1 MMISIVK
8 MYIKKGY
15 REAAGKEIPYK
26 IINGN
31 STSMALLNLGVEYIV
46 VKIMVGV
53 HNKSASFSER
63 DFKFYSSLEMLDPMC
78 HVWMA
83 LLQESD
89 IEILFRERNGIA
101 GHPNYRFKL

>member
-8 MYIKKGY
+8 MSIKKGY
-15 REAAGKEIPYK
+15 REAAGKEIFPYK

-31 STSMALLNLGVEYIV
+31 STFMALLNLGVEYIV

-89 IEILFRERNGIA
+89 IEMLFRERNGLA
-101 GHPNYRFKL
+101 

>member
-1 MMISIVK
+1 
-8 MYIKKGY
+8 
-15 REAAGKEIPYK
+15 
-26 IINGN
+26 
-31 STSMALLNLGVEYIV
+31 MALLNLGVEYIV

-101 GHPNYRFKL
+101 

>member
-8 MYIKKGY
+8 MSIKKGY

-101 GHPNYRFKL
+101 

>member
-8 MYIKKGY
+8 MSIKKGY

-31 STSMALLNLGVEYIV
+31 STFMALLNLGVEYIV

-63 DFKFYSSLEMLDPMC
+63 DVKFYSSLENVGPNVSCVDGTATR
-78 HVWMA
+78 V
-83 LLQESD
+83 
-89 IEILFRERNGIA
+89 RYRNSV
-101 GHPNYRFKL
+101 

>member
-1 MMISIVK
+1 
-8 MYIKKGY
+8 
-15 REAAGKEIPYK
+15 
-26 IINGN
+26 
-31 STSMALLNLGVEYIV
+31 
-46 VKIMVGV
+46 MVGV

-101 GHPNYRFKL
+101 

>member
-1 MMISIVK
+1 MMINIVK

-63 DFKFYSSLEMLDPMC
+63 DFKFYSSVEMLDQC
-78 HVWMA
+78 VVWMA